1 MMLLL
6 ATGLLSAC
14 TSAVPFCLG
23 TWSLVFLL
31 CLMGLNMGA
40 MDNLSNIAM
49 LKIYG
54 AYSAP
59 FLQVWPLA
67 PNLQFLSIPRLTCGT
82 HFCRWPRVLRVLY
95 SVLLETDQSI

>member
-23 TWSLVFLL
+23 TWSLVLLL

-49 LKIYG
+49 LKLYG
-54 AYSAP
+54 SYSAP
-59 FLQVWPLA
+59 FLQVRARAVSPANAIKFA
-67 PNLQFLSIPRLTCGT
+67 PYNIQYN
-82 HFCRWPRVLRVLY
+82 W
-95 SVLLETDQSI
+95 